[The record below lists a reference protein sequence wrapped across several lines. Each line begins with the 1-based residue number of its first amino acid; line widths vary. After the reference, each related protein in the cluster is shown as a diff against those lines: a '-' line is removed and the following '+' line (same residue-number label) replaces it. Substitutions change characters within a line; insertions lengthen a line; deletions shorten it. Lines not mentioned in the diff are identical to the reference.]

1 MPGRGC
7 LLGMGGM
14 CERGLVR
21 GPTSSCIKQVSA
33 SSHLPGEAGTLDC
46 HPLSPSLLTYSW
58 SWTPSSC
65 PPLSPKAEAGRG
77 WLQGLPQWDLE
88 RRQGQATF
96 LEQKP
101 PCIIIAAPV
110 TICLQLIDPCCGNLG
125 VLTCLLTPR
134 TFMTFYELF

>member
-33 SSHLPGEAGTLDC
+33 SSHLPGEAGTLAC

-65 PPLSPKAEAGRG
+65 LPLSLKAEAGRG
-77 WLQGLPQWDLE
+77 WLQGPPQWDLE

-96 LEQKP
+96 LEQK
-101 PCIIIAAPV
+101 APLHYN
-110 TICLQLIDPCCGNLG
+110 CRPSYHMPSADRSLLWEPGCADLPADPQNIYDFL
-125 VLTCLLTPR
+125 
-134 TFMTFYELF
+134 